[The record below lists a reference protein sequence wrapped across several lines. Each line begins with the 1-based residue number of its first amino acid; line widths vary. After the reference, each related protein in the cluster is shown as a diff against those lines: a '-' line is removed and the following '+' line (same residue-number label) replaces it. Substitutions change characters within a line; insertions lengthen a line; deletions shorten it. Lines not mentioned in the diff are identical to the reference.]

1 MILKFPNT
9 VQFSGATYL
18 AVGEK
23 FISDKSLPPEQLMIK
38 QKKRILDSVEQLT
51 KLTQDL
57 KIDSSF
63 YNVLNKLKD
72 YSWTLSNAVAALSN
86 PTGR

>member
-1 MILKFPNT
+1 
-9 VQFSGATYL
+9 
-18 AVGEK
+18 
-23 FISDKSLPPEQLMIK
+23 MIK